1 MAEEPWRRLM
11 FWATAA
17 RKNCSRTNFSLPQAQ
32 TTQPDLILEFREQ
45 GAAFAVATFG
55 VELTI
60 SPSWAY
66 CIDIGCKNSGS
77 VSAAMNM
84 AGSFGAFASANAFPW
99 LYRLTGDSG
108 TYFRIAAGL
117 NALAILCWF
126 SMRSNHSLE
135 PAQALENAAFKPP
148 TDLR

>member
-1 MAEEPWRRLM
+1 MTLVDSPG
-11 FWATAA
+11 AA
-17 RKNCSRTNFSLPQAQ
+17 V
-32 TTQPDLILEFREQ
+32 
-45 GAAFAVATFG
+45 AAFAVATFG

-126 SMRSNHSLE
+126 SMRSNHSSE
-135 PAQALENAAFKPP
+135 PAQALENVASN
-148 TDLR
+148 LRNTSVNV